1 MSWASAL
8 RSIGIIFDDQGEA
21 WPAVTR
27 DLARSFNSDLSVSVL
42 NDFVVRNLGFVQ
54 VTHIRGGVR
63 ITLRPD
69 ILSPVAYASLM
80 QWLFDHPQRRAILTT
95 HGDAGRDELKG
106 SPEKLRQA
114 LATCLHRSSWRAGKQ
129 FHRARLSPTTLA
141 PDSPLRTFR
150 GLWEHGLSPEPDILI
165 SLCNRLFKGRF
176 ALSEVTEANEL
187 IIREH
192 GRGYATYSDAYFARC
207 IGQRIEDDPDMEYGR
222 WTAEA
227 HRQALTQHE
236 PLLEDVE
243 VAICG
248 AGQPGR
254 RVRYQRII
262 APLHGADGRE
272 YLLSASVLGSVK
284 AL

>member
-1 MSWASAL
+1 MRGS
-8 RSIGIIFDDQGEA
+8 GIIFDDKGES

-27 DLARSFNSDLSVSVL
+27 ELARALNSDLSPSDL
-42 NDFVVRNLGFVQ
+42 NDFVIRNLGFVL
-54 VTHIRGGVR
+54 VAHVRGGVR
-63 ITLRPD
+63 ISLRPD

-80 QWLFDHPQRRAILTT
+80 QWLFDNPQRRTILTT
-95 HGDAGRDELKG
+95 YGDAGRDELKG
-106 SPEKLRQA
+106 SPEGLRQA
-114 LATCLHRSSWRAGKQ
+114 LASCLRRSSWRAGKQ
-129 FHRARLSPTTLA
+129 FHRARLSPTLLA
-141 PDSPLRTFR
+141 PDSPLHTFR
-150 GLWEHGLSPEPDILI
+150 GLWEQGLSPEPAPLI

-227 HRQALTQHE
+227 HRQALTQRE
-236 PLLEDVE
+236 PLLEDVD

-254 RVRYQRII
+254 HVRYQRII
-262 APLHGADGRE
+262 APLLGANGRK
-272 YLLSASVLGSVK
+272 YLLSASILGSVEPLR
-284 AL
+284 AERA